1 MLSVVSYQSLG
12 IGDLGSLGWILCLLR
27 VGLKEIPFLGEEVFS
42 VLSCLSGD
50 KSPELDGFPMTFW
63 QNRQDFVKIEVLGFF
78 KEFFK
83 WGYFVRSLVVTFFC
97 VDSLESGRQGF
108 ERFQVYQFDGR
119 AIQAG
124 SR

>member
-1 MLSVVSYQSLG
+1 MNKAWLPEDSEIKKGLQMLSVVSYQSLG

-63 QNRQDFVKIEVLGFF
+63 QNR
-78 KEFFK
+78 
-83 WGYFVRSLVVTFFC
+83 
-97 VDSLESGRQGF
+97 
-108 ERFQVYQFDGR
+108 
-119 AIQAG
+119 
-124 SR
+124 